1 MDEDLFPHNLSLKDS
16 IEFQDKLAAKLITED
31 SFNEN
36 FETVGAAIMHTRGD
50 FITIS
55 VATFKTDK
63 ELKNFQL
70 LDKNVVREK
79 APFAAVPGL
88 ESFRDGAMLTKVLR
102 GFTKPDFW
110 FIEGHGINH
119 PHRLG
124 LASHVGLAVD
134 MPTIAVSRD
143 FIAGHIQ
150 TIDGKDA
157 IVENGEILGAVMK
170 SGMLKL
176 YVAPGHK
183 ISWQTALELAKKST
197 KSNYPEPL
205 KVVQQNLVNELSRVV
220 K

>member
-119 PHRLG
+119 PHKLG
-124 LASHVGLAVD
+124 V
-134 MPTIAVSRD
+134 VS
-143 FIAGHIQ
+143 
-150 TIDGKDA
+150 
-157 IVENGEILGAVMK
+157 
-170 SGMLKL
+170 
-176 YVAPGHK
+176 
-183 ISWQTALELAKKST
+183 
-197 KSNYPEPL
+197 
-205 KVVQQNLVNELSRVV
+205 
-220 K
+220 

>member
-1 MDEDLFPHNLSLKDS
+1 MDDLFPNNLTLRESN
-16 IEFQDKLAAKLITED
+16 EFQAQLAQKIILED
-31 SFNEN
+31 NFNADIK
-36 FETVGAAIMHTRGD
+36 TVGAAAMHTRGD
-50 FITIS
+50 FITVSAAI
-55 VATFKTDK
+55 FKTDSS
-63 ELKNFQL
+63 LKNFELADQ
-70 LDKNVVREK
+70 NVVRERAK
-79 APFAAVPGL
+79 FAALPGM
-88 ESFRDGAMLTKVLR
+88 ESFRDGPILANILR
-102 GFTKPDFW
+102 GFSKPDFW
-110 FIEGHGINH
+110 FIEGHAINH